1 MKKHL
6 TIALVLLLAMSMILV
21 SSGCSKSE
29 PQTEP
34 TQAPTME
41 PADNATPEPTE
52 ASGLPVPEKKDKYS
66 FYFSQRAMDHPWMVA
81 MTKSFDMAVEKYADR
96 VASYQWTD
104 GSNSDAKQLAD
115 IEDMLKTKPDCMFL
129 SAQSFEPLA
138 AVADMCKEAGVVLFC
153 VDRRIN
159 AVPGEDY
166 ICWIG
171 GDYRD
176 QGKKAAEELVE
187 ALKEKNGDAVG
198 KIVEIAGIAGA
209 SAAIDRHDGF
219 QEVIDQYPGIEI
231 IASQDGGFARDTALT
246 VMENYLQKYAAGEID
261 AVYTHNDEMAIGA
274 VEAIEK
280 AGRDELL
287 GWIVSVDG
295 QKEALEL
302 VLDGKMLATA
312 QCPAGYGDLCIQTA
326 VEYMDGGTIPAEIY
340 IPFEVFSNRTEAQVE
355 ATQAQL
361 DFLNENDLQY

>member
-1 MKKHL
+1 MKRKL
-6 TIALVLLLAMSMILV
+6 TTLLVMVLLVSLVLSV
-21 SSGCSKSE
+21 TGCTG
-29 PQTEP
+29 QTQDTTEVASDV
-34 TQAPTME
+34 TVEETETME
-41 PADNATPEPTE
+41 EETE
-52 ASGLPVPEKKDKYS
+52 ATEEVQKYS

-81 MTKSFDMAVEKYADR
+81 MTASFDMATEKYADR
-96 VASYQWTD
+96 ISEYQWTD
-104 GSNSDAKQLAD
+104 AANSDAKQLAD
-115 IEDMLKTKPDCMFL
+115 IEDILKTQPDCMFL

-138 AVADMCKEAGVVLFC
+138 VVADMCEEAGVVLFC

-166 ICWIG
+166 ACWIG

-176 QGKKAAEELVE
+176 QGRRAAEEAVE
-187 ALKEKNGDAVG
+187 ALFEAKGDYVG

-231 IASQDGGFARDTALT
+231 VASQDGGFARDTALT
-246 VMENYLQKYAAGEID
+246 VMENYLQKYAAGDID
-261 AVYTHNDEMAIGA
+261 MVYTHNDEMAIGA

-302 VLDGKMLATA
+302 IIEGKMLATA
-312 QCPAGYGDLCIQTA
+312 QCPAGYGDLCFQTA
-326 VEYMDGGTIPAEIY
+326 IDYLDGKEVPAEIY
-340 IPFEVFSNRTEAQVE
+340 IPFEVFSSRTPEQLE
-355 ATQAQL
+355 ATEEQL
-361 DFLNENDLQY
+361 QFLIDNNLQN